1 MCSVRGLLLAQLKG
15 ESNEELE
22 LFFLSHLDN
31 TLDHCIET
39 IKAALQLFE
48 DPVLLNCKS
57 GAEYLLARLAPF
69 HDNFNSLVELY
80 SRNKALSKNNSIGS
94 EEVDAKNAEEL
105 SKLLNSLNAFT
116 SFISDS
122 VISGKITSI
131 TAADYT
137 QGEGEPC
144 SLSRV

>member
-1 MCSVRGLLLAQLKG
+1 MSKIIHLILN
-15 ESNEELE
+15 SDNMLE
-22 LFFLSHLDN
+22 N
-31 TLDHCIET
+31 CIDT
-39 IKAALQLFE
+39 IKSALQLFE

-57 GAEYLLARLAPF
+57 GAEYLLTRLAPF
-69 HDNFNSLVELY
+69 HDSFNLLIELY
-80 SRNKALSKNNSIGS
+80 GRNKALSKNHSIVT

-131 TAADYT
+131 TAADYA
-137 QGEGEPC
+137 QGEGIHA
-144 SLSRV
+144 